1 MHELGMMT
9 GVVDSVQRAAEEAGA
24 TRVLKVNLSVGVM
37 TEAFPEALEFAFQV
51 LREGTLLDGAE
62 LAITM
67 VEPRSECLE
76 CGAVF
81 DHDRFHMNCPECGTP
96 FTKLLQ
102 GRELT
107 IDSIEVDLPD

>member
-1 MHELGMMT
+1 MHELGLMT
-9 GVVDSVQRAAEEAGA
+9 GVVDSVQKAAEEAGA

-37 TEAFPEALEFAFQV
+37 TEAFPEALQFAFEV

-67 VEPRSECLE
+67 VEPRSRCLE
-76 CGAVF
+76 CNAEF
-81 DHDRFHMNCPECGTP
+81 EHDRFHMTCPECGSA
-96 FTKLLQ
+96 FTELLQ
-102 GRELT
+102 GRELA